1 MVSFALLTDGETL
14 SNFDEA
20 VQSTD
25 SDKWS
30 AAMAE
35 EMESLKKNQ
44 TWELVELPKGK
55 KAIGCKWVYQK
66 IEAGAENEGEK
77 FKARIVA
84 KGYSQKEG
92 IDYN

>member
-1 MVSFALLTDGETL
+1 MVSFTLFTDGETPF
-14 SNFDEA
+14 NFEEA
-20 VQSTD
+20 VQSVD

-30 AAMAE
+30 AVMAE

-66 IEAGAENEGEK
+66 KEA
-77 FKARIVA
+77 VT
-84 KGYSQKEG
+84 
-92 IDYN
+92 IDK